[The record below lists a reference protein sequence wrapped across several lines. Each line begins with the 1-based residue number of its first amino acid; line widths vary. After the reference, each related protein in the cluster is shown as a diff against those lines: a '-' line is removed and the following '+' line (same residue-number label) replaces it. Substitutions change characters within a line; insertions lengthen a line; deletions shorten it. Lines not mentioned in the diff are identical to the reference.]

1 MIMDEFIG
9 AAAVTL
15 FIWSV
20 ALIWASWQ
28 LHRLA
33 KELDAEERELRRWK
47 RLQSL
52 ARGQNSKW
60 Q

>member
-1 MIMDEFIG
+1 MIMDEFLG

-20 ALIWASWQ
+20 ALIWATWQ
-28 LHRLA
+28 LRRLA
-33 KELDAEERELRRWK
+33 KELDAEERELRRWQRLNALAK
-47 RLQSL
+47 RQN
-52 ARGQNSKW
+52 GQW

>member
-1 MIMDEFIG
+1 MIGIVAMI
-9 AAAVTL
+9 L

-20 ALIWASWQ
+20 ALVWATWQ

-47 RLQSL
+47 RLHAL
-52 ARGQNSKW
+52 AQRQNVRW